1 MKEIIVGLR
10 LNNTYWHVAD
20 LTLNLSMPF
29 LAPLNVSRINIKVN
43 RISKEMKSVINDY
56 ERQRNMSERL

>member
-29 LAPLNVSRINIKVN
+29 LAPLNVSRINIKF
-43 RISKEMKSVINDY
+43 
-56 ERQRNMSERL
+56 